1 MDQPDDCSKKTIKKP
16 RTDALDKFTP
26 IVYNWMSLAR
36 DEIAQDTFHSI
47 QEMDMCLTESLSN
60 AIVDFHKKETD
71 LKKLKK
77 V

>member
-1 MDQPDDCSKKTIKKP
+1 MDQPDDCSKKTIKKQ
-16 RTDALDKFTP
+16 RTDVLDKFTP

-36 DEIAQDTFHSI
+36 DEIAQDTFYSI

-60 AIVDFHKKETD
+60 AIVDFRIKEID

-77 V
+77 I